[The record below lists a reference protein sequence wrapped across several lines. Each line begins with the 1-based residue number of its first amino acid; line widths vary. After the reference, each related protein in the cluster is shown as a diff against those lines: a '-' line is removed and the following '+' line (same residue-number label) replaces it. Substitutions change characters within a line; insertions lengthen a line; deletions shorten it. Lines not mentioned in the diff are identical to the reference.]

1 MCHKMWYLLLFAL
14 VDFAS
19 AACTSST
26 TPLSEDCS
34 YEVCTG
40 GVGGSIQ
47 LNKQDSYGDGWNS
60 NTIVIG
66 TTSYTLSSGS
76 SGTDTI
82 SNPGTE
88 IVIPLSLAV
97 DGSYDSEVTWTVTC
111 TGAPF
116 TQIAPASGTGSSKSI
131 GRGFGTYTNN
141 CPGSVPPTCT
151 SKTCPAGRIFLNDFC
166 YPEGSQIQMV
176 PVKNLPNEDGKNQ
189 YCNAGAHTLYT
200 ANTSLTRREAVH
212 RCTEA
217 CSGYAGFSIGV
228 KSDMD
233 KCACRSYTYKT
244 CPTPTE
250 ERLWNPSGAYE
261 FYEYVPLPLSGN
273 KLEYSPGNKAD
284 HSHQFCNHG
293 GSSDSEG
300 HFRAFDGFD
309 NDNPGTDHNSR
320 FQHCATQCLTKN
332 GHVGADT
339 AYQELDFWTK
349 YDVSDITAISLDQRD
364 ASAGRCICWT
374 GGPNADDTC
383 IESTRTGGTF
393 TFYPSGTSY
402 EMWRVV
408 PEVQGCSPGQKSD
421 GDSCTDCA
429 AGKYSSDGTA
439 CVDCDAGEY
448 QDDTGQPSCKTCG
461 GLNESPNADKTDCID
476 NTCVPSTSV
485 LDTSCTYTTTS
496 GGGTEGIQLVTICTD
511 NYGWTTGFI
520 TINGEDYYQ
529 YPNEEIANLVQYPAD
544 VSSFPWLDVITYVRI
559 HDLGFIDIETIQVQ
573 WYQYVEYNSWKL
585 LCNGEEY
592 YYYPELTTAEKAALS
607 QPRSWYG
614 KNVNNEGRGTGDPYA
629 PCSEQGMVTHSVCP
643 AGNVY
648 YDNKCMQPCGDGKQR
663 DGTECEDC
671 AAGRFSSDGIAC
683 VDCGT
688 GEYQDQTGQP
698 SCVDC
703 PSNSASTGTDCQCL
717 DGFGGDECQEC
728 VAGQFSSGGDACET
742 CPTGWYQDQAG
753 QPLCEECPSNSES
766 TGTGCQCLD
775 GFDGDECQAC
785 APGQFSSGGGACEV
799 CPDGY
804 GPISDKSS
812 CEECEAGKVS
822 SDVGCVLCSGYEYQD
837 QVGQSTCKSCG
848 ANELSNGTSCHCID
862 GFGGS
867 PCSACPAGK
876 HSDDGECVSCGV
888 GKYQDGSAQHECKDC
903 ASDSFVNE
911 ENTTCTKCPY
921 NKSPN
926 GWDVGCPAWSTN
938 DGCHCDCGDS
948 GFTGEHC
955 DVCGYGKGF
964 NASKCE
970 NCTEG
975 RVNVENT
982 HTAECAA
989 LGCDEGYGHTSDVT
1003 DRDWTNKVWDPDD
1016 TSTISGNCQLCPP
1029 GTYSPDDDGQCSAVI
1044 CGENEYVSNHVCTP
1058 CDSPKVNDAG
1068 DDASLGDT
1076 ECDYPC
1082 APDQYYFLSQDLSLR
1097 RCYACPVGTRSDGGE
1112 TQCWEP
1118 VTDANIHDAVGESSH
1133 YYGDIEDLDTSAV
1146 TNMDGLFK
1154 NKDVPD
1160 ISNWDVSSVTSM
1172 REMFMNAT
1180 NIPDTSEW
1188 DVANVDTFWWKKDN
1202 FTCPYLTGAK
1212 VNGRCQF
1219 TNRGLRNTVLAWEN
1233 DESGTEEL
1241 YGPLATWDV
1250 SYVTNMTE
1258 LFKDSAK
1265 NPDIRNW
1272 DMSNVVYADRMFQG
1286 SSFQH
1291 LIDNKD
1297 LSSLQTAENM
1307 FDSNYGG
1314 RVCGKHL
1321 ARAGAKTNIDHHGAN
1336 GKDNCIVDS
1345 NINTIV
1351 ASWFVDPNT
1360 ATYGHIDSWDVS
1372 EVTSMSSLFKNKT
1385 FGEETLKHWDTS
1397 NVENMASMFENTN
1410 FNKDIGHWDVR
1421 KVHTFNKMFRNNDVF
1436 AHDISRWEV
1445 FMHEPVEMTGGD
1457 YFLNNVLQLDAL
1469 FKKEITDIKTVYNNW
1484 KSNPTAVEE
1493 EYGLISEWM
1502 THSVVNMSGLFMG
1515 EDFNED
1521 ISHWVVSSVTDMSS
1535 MFENSAFNRPIGGWS
1550 TVNVRDMS
1558 KMFKDSDFNHE
1569 IKLWDVQKVEDM
1581 TEMFMGAKFSR
1592 SIGDW
1597 DLFAT
1602 IADEVQ
1608 APGGEGVCGE
1618 MSTSVNLTSERVS
1631 QAAIRDCY
1639 EHCDNLDDLTRNDIE
1654 GRNRIR
1660 SWGRLETQ
1668 YTHFGIVTDELK
1680 EHTCR
1685 CMKNTYACANSPH
1698 DYVYKFR
1705 DMVTTDIFKDNT
1717 AYRQPLCGL
1726 GWRYR
1731 DLTSLADDQ
1740 YNAETSCG
1748 ICNPGEHISQCGLC
1762 MGEFQFDYCR
1772 DSPKT
1777 FTLQELYGF
1786 GDSHGMTGLVVDS
1799 SGVPLASDNDINNTG
1814 YINKHACNCEYEGDL
1829 RGCLVVNG
1837 RKQVRL
1843 TEWYVNGETVFTDN
1857 GRYYCELDF
1866 LNGREVRPVSG
1877 FGSVACTDDVLLDRE
1892 ECGLVGGEWDGSC
1905 SMCLAPCA
1913 DPRTGVKEISVNR
1926 VCTPCPDAETV
1937 FNNECVAC
1945 PDGKY
1950 TDGNHAWCGKCPAG
1964 THGEGGTC
1972 DSCVDGMFAAFEG
1985 TIRCD
1990 TCDADTFSVGTECA
2004 SCIDG
2009 YTPNEFQNGCDEANW
2024 CHRGTT
2030 AHGDHVGNYCE
2041 SCDDGFELKY
2051 DTCVATC
2058 VHGEFVLGGDP
2069 DCVCHDM
2076 WSGTDC
2082 DTCSED
2088 QFDFT
2093 YEIPPKCEDRPCS
2106 ATLETDCLCVNEI
2119 VKDGRACIDFKIKEI
2134 CEEGETDC
2142 MCDGEWTEEGICMGN
2157 EILLPCE
2164 GDFLHTREECFPGYR
2179 VNNFTCDTAPRPG
2192 GTCNGL
2198 CEESDYDSGEACC
2211 VPQPWLCEN
2220 VCTDIEYSKIPQAGH
2235 IATSNDRGVCCT
2247 ERQLCG
2253 DYKQCGDIDSSPKQN
2268 TNRDYFN
2275 TLRAATTFD
2284 DVEFLETCCYSFE
2297 YTTANSWFG
2306 QGCGS
2311 NTIETAAECDTAGGT
2326 WGSASAGDW
2335 RGHCLTTTTMS
2346 GVSVPANRCRK

>member
-1 MCHKMWYLLLFAL
+1 MWYLLLFAL
-14 VDFAS
+14 VDVVSGTCVVSPVLLEKDAYCTEQTGQYIQNS
-19 AACTSST
+19 SPQACAEHCHSEGETGFFVTSHGTNTNACQCATDDNCKERRYIAGSNAYQINCIEDLDIEDLTPKPYTKVFSGFCHLDKQITLGSMTLGECHTACMEAGYHSFTRLT
-26 TPLSEDCS
+26 TDQICYCERGNAWGAFDWGTHRGHRYGQKDVRYRC
-34 YEVCTG
+34 
-40 GVGGSIQ
+40 
-47 LNKQDSYGDGWNS
+47 GDGVQDVQLS
-60 NTIVIG
+60 A
-66 TTSYTLSSGS
+66 TTLEEQDYGSKFISSS
-76 SGTDTI
+76 S
-82 SNPGTE
+82 E
-88 IVIPLSLAV
+88 KYQA
-97 DGSYDSEVTWTVTC
+97 Y
-111 TGAPF
+111 
-116 TQIAPASGTGSSKSI
+116 
-131 GRGFGTYTNN
+131 
-141 CPGSVPPTCT
+141 
-151 SKTCPAGRIFLNDFC
+151 CPAGKYHYSMTHCAQCPVGKYRPDEWRVTDGACDGTSCMLITESGANGYGTGVCAGECDGGSHPHTADEKSGQCNFPSHPNDATIDCFQRYSGGTGGTASWAPIPGCASTRAYPQLYDWDFC
-166 YPEGSQIQMV
+166 YDTALPEGNFDAHQCHDCEFASEPSADQKSCVGDPAEYTYVRRGICV
-176 PVKNLPNEDGKNQ
+176 DGVDKGRTYNLGI
-189 YCNAGAHTLYT
+189 
-200 ANTSLTRREAVH
+200 LTYSGNNGDNPGSDDNVRIN
-212 RCTEA
+212 RCARA
-217 CSGYAGFSIGV
+217 CKYEKTGITYGPWRGDDPATGFSIDIGQGGR
-228 KSDMD
+228 
-233 KCACRSYTYKT
+233 CY
-244 CPTPTE
+244 
-250 ERLWNPSGAYE
+250 
-261 FYEYVPLPLSGN
+261 
-273 KLEYSPGNKAD
+273 
-284 HSHQFCNHG
+284 CNHLKHG
-293 GSSDSEG
+293 DLSTCA
-300 HFRAFDGFD
+300 RTATNYKMYRFDVE
-309 NDNPGTDHNSR
+309 
-320 FQHCATQCLTKN
+320 A
-332 GHVGADT
+332 
-339 AYQELDFWTK
+339 
-349 YDVSDITAISLDQRD
+349 
-364 ASAGRCICWT
+364 
-374 GGPNADDTC
+374 
-383 IESTRTGGTF
+383 
-393 TFYPSGTSY
+393 
-402 EMWRVV
+402 
-408 PEVQGCSPGQKSD
+408 GCSPGQESD
-421 GDSCTDCA
+421 GSSCTDCA
-429 AGKYSSDGTA
+429 
-439 CVDCDAGEY
+439 
-448 QDDTGQPSCKTCG
+448 
-461 GLNESPNADKTDCID
+461 
-476 NTCVPSTSV
+476 
-485 LDTSCTYTTTS
+485 
-496 GGGTEGIQLVTICTD
+496 
-511 NYGWTTGFI
+511 
-520 TINGEDYYQ
+520 
-529 YPNEEIANLVQYPAD
+529 
-544 VSSFPWLDVITYVRI
+544 
-559 HDLGFIDIETIQVQ
+559 
-573 WYQYVEYNSWKL
+573 
-585 LCNGEEY
+585 
-592 YYYPELTTAEKAALS
+592 
-607 QPRSWYG
+607 
-614 KNVNNEGRGTGDPYA
+614 
-629 PCSEQGMVTHSVCP
+629 
-643 AGNVY
+643 
-648 YDNKCMQPCGDGKQR
+648 
-663 DGTECEDC
+663 
-671 AAGRFSSDGIAC
+671 
-683 VDCGT
+683 
-688 GEYQDQTGQP
+688 
-698 SCVDC
+698 
-703 PSNSASTGTDCQCL
+703 
-717 DGFGGDECQEC
+717 
-728 VAGQFSSGGDACET
+728 
-742 CPTGWYQDQAG
+742 
-753 QPLCEECPSNSES
+753 
-766 TGTGCQCLD
+766 
-775 GFDGDECQAC
+775 
-785 APGQFSSGGGACEV
+785 
-799 CPDGY
+799 
-804 GPISDKSS
+804 
-812 CEECEAGKVS
+812 AGKVS

-911 ENTTCTKCPY
+911 ANTTCTICPY
-921 NKSPN
+921 NNPPPHD
-926 GWDVGCPAWSTN
+926 WDVGCPEWSTH

-955 DVCGYGKGF
+955 DVCGYGMGF
-964 NASKCE
+964 NANKCE
-970 NCTEG
+970 TCIEG

-1003 DRDWTNKVWDPDD
+1003 DRDWDNKAWVPGVNSTNSV
-1016 TSTISGNCQLCPP
+1016 NCQQCPP
-1029 GTYSPDDDGQCSAVI
+1029 GTSSPANDGQCKAVT
-1044 CGENEYVSNHVCTP
+1044 CDENEYVSNHVCTP

-1581 TEMFMGAKFSR
+1581 AEMFMGAKFSR

-1608 APGGEGVCGE
+1608 APGDEGVCGT
-1618 MSTSVNLTSERVS
+1618 MGTNLTLTSERVS
-1631 QAAIRDCY
+1631 QAAIRKCY
-1639 EHCDNLDDLTRNDIE
+1639 EHCDKLDDLTRNDIE

-1660 SWGRLETQ
+1660 SWGRLQTEW
-1668 YTHFGIVTDELK
+1668 THFGIVTDELK

-1685 CMKNTYACANSPH
+1685 CMKETSACANSPH

-1717 AYRQPLCGL
+1717 AYMQPLCGL

-1731 DLTSLADDQ
+1731 ILDSLTPVQ
-1740 YNAETSCG
+1740 RTAETSCG
-1748 ICNPGEHISQCGLC
+1748 ICNPGHHISECGLC
-1762 MGEFQFDYCR
+1762 QGEFQFDYCR

-1777 FTLQELYGF
+1777 FTLQDLYDF
-1786 GDSHGMTGLVVDS
+1786 GDSHGMTGLVVDGN
-1799 SGVPLASDNDINNTG
+1799 GVPLTSDTDITNTG
-1814 YINKHACNCEYEGDL
+1814 YVNKHACNCKYEGDL
-1829 RGCLVVNG
+1829 HGCLVVNG

-1843 TEWYVNGETVFTDN
+1843 KEWYVGGERTFTDN

-1892 ECGLVGGEWDGSC
+1892 ECGLVGGEWDGGC

-1913 DPRTGVKEISVNR
+1913 DPKTGVKERSVDR
-1926 VCTPCPDAETV
+1926 VCTPCLDAETV
-1937 FNNECVAC
+1937 FNNECVTC

-1950 TDGNHAWCGKCPAG
+1950 TDANHAWCGKCPAG
-1964 THGEGGTC
+1964 THGEGGIC
-1972 DSCVDGMFAAFEG
+1972 YSCVDGMFAAFEG
-1985 TIRCD
+1985 AIRCD
-1990 TCDADTFSVGTECA
+1990 TCAAATFSVGTECA

-2009 YTPNEFQNGCDEANW
+2009 YIPNDNRNGCKETNW

-2030 AHGDHVGNYCE
+2030 AHGDHVGNYCK
-2041 SCDDGFELKY
+2041 SCDDGFGLQSG
-2051 DTCVATC
+2051 TCVATC

-2247 ERQLCG
+2247 DRELCG
-2253 DYKQCGDIDSSPKQN
+2253 QYKQCGDIDSSPKLN

-2275 TLRAATTFD
+2275 TLRAVTTFD
-2284 DVEFLETCCYSFE
+2284 DAEFLETCCYSFE

-2311 NTIETAAECDTAGGT
+2311 NTIETAAECDTASGT
-2326 WGSASAGDW
+2326 WGSVSAGDW